1 MNSPGA
7 DAAGRP
13 GCVQFFARDVEIV
26 ADAQACAVNRPS
38 RRGRTAIS
46 PAAGAR
52 NARLISTPRSRTG
65 WPGRSW

>member
-26 ADAQACAVNRPS
+26 ADAQACAVDRHRAVGERRSVRRPV
-38 RRGRTAIS
+38 RATRD
-46 PAAGAR
+46 
-52 NARLISTPRSRTG
+52 
-65 WPGRSW
+65 